1 MKIGWRFPPLSGGTK
16 QGYTNNDIEGFKGEE
31 LIDNLAREI
40 CQNSLDAHD
49 KKNNNPVKVVFE
61 LKHVE
66 RDKYDV
72 FSGYAKCLQGCRQ
85 FWSRG
90 EKIDEKLET
99 FLEDAESTLSKSKI
113 SVLMASDYNTR
124 GLIGNQNLDALDTP
138 WEALTGA
145 DGMSVKP
152 DDNSGGSFGIGKN
165 APFACSALSMV
176 FYNTLDEDSKRAFI
190 GVARAATLFNEY
202 GKATQ
207 RVGRYQ
213 NNDDENEIWKPIYQ
227 EDACQFRDLFYR
239 EEQGTDIIIVGFNE
253 TDSWEHNVAKA
264 VIKNFFVAICESKLI
279 VEIKGD
285 TTSFIIDSTTI
296 AEKIEAYSKT
306 DKQVAITAQLYAA
319 FTQPDKKVALSV
331 LGEDNAAEIY
341 IKAESSYS
349 RTIAN
354 FRSTGMLVGKGYSKI
369 FQHYAAILI
378 VRGEMLGKLLRA
390 CEPPRH
396 NRWDHKLIKG
406 ESKTQKDKRNDARK
420 ALTFLDEELLKLL
433 KAQYEVPAGNSIDA
447 VGVSAHLADTEDGS
461 LPTDATGTDILRVKV
476 KVGKSKIKKNK
487 PEEMVVRGKQ
497 QEGEE
502 TSGDYGNET
511 QSPDPKP
518 GVKKPRVNPPQSED
532 AETKKGI
539 GEGKGSKIIPIKD
552 LPQRRAFPISAALG
566 VYKIVVKPKKNYDT
580 LYVECVAAGEDGRTD
595 ELKISKFMYQG
606 KPINC
611 IGGKAGPIKVP
622 ADIPAEF
629 IVTFENK
636 EKMGLSLILSEG
648 GK

>member
-40 CQNSLDAHD
+40 CQNSLDARD
-49 KKNNNPVKVVFE
+49 KNSLEPVKVVFE

-72 FSGYAKCLQGCRQ
+72 FSGYEKCLQGCRR

-99 FLEDAESTLSKSKI
+99 FLDDAESVLSKPQI
-113 SVLMASDYNTR
+113 SVLIASDYNTR
-124 GLIGNQNLDALDTP
+124 GLVGNHNLDALDTP

-176 FYNTLDEDSKRAFI
+176 FYNTLDEDDKRAFI
-190 GVARAATLFNEY
+190 GVARAATLFNEQ

-213 NNDDENEIWKPIYQ
+213 NNDDDNEIWKPIYK
-227 EDACQFRDLFYR
+227 EDANNFRDLFYR
-239 EEQGTDIIIVGFNE
+239 KEKGTDIIIVGFNE
-253 TDSWEHNVAKA
+253 TESWEHNVAKA
-264 VIKNFFVAICESKLI
+264 VIKNFFVAIHENKLV

-285 TTSFIIDSTTI
+285 GDSFIIDATKI
-296 AEKIEAYSKT
+296 ADKIDEYAKT

-319 FTQPDKKVALSV
+319 FTQPDNKVSLTV
-331 LGEDNAAEIY
+331 LEEEAAAEIY

-354 FRSTGMLVGKGYSKI
+354 FRSTGMLVGKGYNKI

-378 VRGEMLGKLLRA
+378 VRGEKLGKLLRA

-406 ESKTQKDKRNDARK
+406 ESKGQKDKRNDARK
-420 ALTFLDEELLKLL
+420 ALSFLDGELVKLL

-476 KVGKSKIKKNK
+476 KIGKPKIKKNK
-487 PEEMVVRGKQ
+487 PEEMVVRGKP
-497 QEGEE
+497 QEGAE

-518 GVKKPRVNPPQSED
+518 GVKKPRVNPPKED
-532 AETKKGI
+532 TETKKGI

-552 LPQRRAFPISAALG
+552 LPQRRAFPVSAALG
-566 VYKIVVKPKKNYDT
+566 MYKIVIKPKKDYEA

-595 ELKISKFMYQG
+595 DLKISKFMYQG
-606 KPINC
+606 KPVNC
-611 IGGKAGPIKVP
+611 VGGKAGPIKIP

-629 IVTFENK
+629 MVTFENK

-648 GK
+648 GR